1 MDGRTRPGR
10 ERVAKRQANGGDCLV
25 RIVGGWYD
33 TVTGIFWSDK
43 GRRYVVA
50 VSWLGFMDLLR
61 NLSHIWEKGPVVS

>member
-1 MDGRTRPGR
+1 
-10 ERVAKRQANGGDCLV
+10 V